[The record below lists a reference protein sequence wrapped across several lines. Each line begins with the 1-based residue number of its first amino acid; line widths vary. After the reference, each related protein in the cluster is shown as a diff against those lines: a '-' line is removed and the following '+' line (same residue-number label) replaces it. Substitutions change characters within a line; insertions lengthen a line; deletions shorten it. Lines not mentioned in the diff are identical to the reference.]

1 MAALVKL
8 ALLEEGTIEHHFDK
22 LAGELKASA
31 GRAGDTEAEPT
42 TPDAIAFHSGPAAYV
57 RDRGSLMQRLAAQDP
72 ELAPPRPSP

>member
-1 MAALVKL
+1 M
-8 ALLEEGTIEHHFDK
+8 LEEGTIGHHFDK

-42 TPDAIAFHSGPAAYV
+42 TPDAIVFHSDPAVYV